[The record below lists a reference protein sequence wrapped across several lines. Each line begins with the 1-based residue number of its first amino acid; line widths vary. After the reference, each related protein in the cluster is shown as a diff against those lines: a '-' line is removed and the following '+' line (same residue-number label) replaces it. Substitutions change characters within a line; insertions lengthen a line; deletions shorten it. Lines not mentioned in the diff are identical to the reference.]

1 MRQKRG
7 LLGRF
12 GERLDIPREILPG
25 GFSLVLSG
33 TRELT
38 VSGCGRILEYSDAR
52 ISLRVGKKILLIV
65 GKDLLCA
72 AFGGGS
78 VTVTGE
84 IAALVFEKRDG
95 REN

>member
-1 MRQKRG
+1 MRRKRG
-7 LLGRF
+7 LIARF

-52 ISLRVGKKILLIV
+52 ISLLVGKKILRV
-65 GKDLLCA
+65 AGSNLLCA

-84 IAALVFEKRDG
+84 IAALLFEKGESRAD
-95 REN
+95 

>member
-1 MRQKRG
+1 MRRKRG

-12 GERLDIPREILPG
+12 GERLDIPREMLPG

-38 VSGCGRILEYSDAR
+38 VNGCGRILEYTDAR
-52 ISLRVGKKILLIV
+52 ISLRVGKKILRV
-65 GKDLLCA
+65 AGKDLLCA

-84 IAALVFEKRDG
+84 IAALVFEKEGDRAD
-95 REN
+95 